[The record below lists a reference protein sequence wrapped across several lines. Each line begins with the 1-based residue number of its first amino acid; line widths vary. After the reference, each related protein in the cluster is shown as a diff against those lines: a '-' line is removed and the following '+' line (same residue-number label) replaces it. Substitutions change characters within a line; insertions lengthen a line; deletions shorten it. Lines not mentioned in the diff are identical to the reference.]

1 MIFDKLKKLAS
12 TGQIQESAP
21 PRQLVALDIGTEYV
35 KALVCKISDGRAEV
49 IGVGRQHQELSA
61 MQAGAVAD
69 ISSVVQACD
78 QALTEAEQQA
88 GIDVREAVIGIAGEL
103 VKGNTSVVRY
113 RRANSKLPLTMEEI
127 ESIVT
132 QAQSKAEERARAQL
146 ALESGNADIDVR
158 VVNSALV
165 GIEIDGYPVTN
176 PVGFQGGNV
185 KVQLYT
191 AYAPMIHIGAL
202 ERVAQEL
209 DLELLALAA
218 EPFAVARSVV
228 GNDTTSSFS
237 AILIDVGGGTTD
249 IAVVNEGGVEGT
261 QTFGVAGR
269 AFSRTIATELGV
281 SFEEAEATKLKFSEG
296 QTVSDNEKVLASI
309 DRTLEVWLG
318 GVEVAL
324 AEFNQ
329 LEHLPSSVLLCG
341 GGASLGQIAKA
352 LEEKDWYRS
361 LPFTKP
367 PKIQYVS
374 PNQVV
379 GVVDK
384 TGHIKDHTY
393 ITAMGLIRIG
403 LDSLSVDS
411 QSASWREKIN
421 KLLTI

>member
-1 MIFDKLKKLAS
+1 MIFDKLKKLVS
-12 TGQIQESAP
+12 SEQTETPQTS
-21 PRQLVALDIGTEYV
+21 RQLVALDIGTEYV
-35 KALVCKISDGRAEV
+35 KALICKITDGHAEV

-69 ISSVVQACD
+69 ISSVVEACD

-88 GIDVREAVIGIAGEL
+88 GVDVRDAVIGIAGEL
-103 VKGNTSVVRY
+103 VKGNTSTVRY
-113 RRANSKLPLTMEEI
+113 RRASPKTPLTMDEI

-132 QAQSKAEERARAQL
+132 QAQSKAQEQARIQL
-146 ALESGNADIDVR
+146 ALESGNEDIDVR

-165 GIEIDGYPVTN
+165 GIEIDGYSVTN

-191 AYAPMIHIGAL
+191 AFAPMIHIGAL

-209 DLELLALAA
+209 DLKLIALAA

-228 GNDTTSSFS
+228 GDDVASSFS

-249 IAVVNEGGVEGT
+249 LAVVNEGGVEGT

-269 AFSRTIATELGV
+269 AYSRTIATDLGI
-281 SFEEAEATKLKFSEG
+281 SFQDAEEIKLKFSKGE
-296 QTVSDNEKVLASI
+296 TVDDSEKVLGAI
-309 DRTLEVWLG
+309 DKTLDVWLS

-341 GGASLGQIAKA
+341 GGASLPQLIGA
-352 LEEKDWYRS
+352 LEDRNWYRS
-361 LPFTKP
+361 LPFAKQ
-367 PKIQYVS
+367 PKVQFVS

-384 TGHIKDHTY
+384 TGQIKDHTY

-403 LDSLSVDS
+403 LDSISEDN
-411 QSASWREKIN
+411 QSTSWRDKIN